1 MGNGSRTMLKELS
14 LEGCIWRCFHVV
26 AFDLDLGIFGQ
37 IAALPEPGTHS
48 LFSQE
53 PERSNE

>member
-1 MGNGSRTMLKELS
+1 MLKELS